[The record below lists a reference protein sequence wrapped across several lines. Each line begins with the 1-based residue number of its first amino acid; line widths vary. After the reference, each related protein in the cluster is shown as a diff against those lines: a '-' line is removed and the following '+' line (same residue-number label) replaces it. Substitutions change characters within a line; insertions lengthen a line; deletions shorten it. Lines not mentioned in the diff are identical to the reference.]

1 MAAHLACGLRQTCR
15 AARSLT
21 DVCWRR
27 LLDHPAQLGA
37 DGLAALFS
45 TLRAQS
51 SLGPLRLACRATRAF
66 VDANTHCLDLRLH
79 GTQPL
84 RPGGWAALLA
94 RCGGA
99 AEVRVRADPSGYCRQ
114 RKAAV
119 REPGCMLGVA
129 FGEFPTPAT
138 ARVRTLEVDIHRGRY
153 VESGGWTT
161 AGAAA
166 GGGGD
171 GDVNGGGGGG
181 RVWWNPATALY
192 ESASSGEADPG
203 LNTRRRRPLPRPAA
217 AAVAAAAAGA
227 GGRPTVS
234 SSKASH
240 VQYTSLLAFPH
251 LVHVALCGEWACP
264 PEEPAARAVG
274 AVLGS
279 LPHLRSLRLGRF
291 SAAMLQQLAAG
302 AAGIDIDSSGGE
314 RGSGGSGSAHHCR
327 VDCVELR
334 LMPPPSAAAA
344 AGELAAAAAAAAAHA
359 AATTEAIGQVAA
371 LLAAPRALHI
381 SAPLVASPGQILEP
395 LLALDRGVAEAVR
408 ELVMTH
414 APALSPALVPQ
425 LMAALPGLE
434 ALVVGRGCRQL
445 WHNSHCYEL
454 VAGLAVAAAATEA
467 TEAAAKRPVGLVTGR
482 GAELLVWS
490 AGPDAEQQPVSDGR
504 GGGGV
509 PAHLHSLPGAALA
522 AVTAAAAAATDD
534 PCAVQR
540 ACEAAA
546 AAAEAIPWVAGT
558 PELWV
563 FGPQTWSALAFDT
576 DREVL
581 YGATRTEVYCA
592 AAAGGRSSVSRF
604 DSPARRTSLLGAA
617 FIGSSGGGSHGIAA
631 VQQAAASPG
640 QGPFTGIR
648 CLLPLPGGAGLLVGD
663 GPHLRRID
671 PDGAVRTLLPHALR
685 STAAADGSGCGSGG
699 GPCPLTSLAFVPGGG
714 GAGGGTVVA
723 ASAGCPRLL
732 MCSAEEL
739 SLSYGHLE
747 AVAALQRQAATAVA
761 YSGRLMSALR
771 QQASNNDVTAAAD
784 STAGAVAAAAQN
796 AAAVVTIRVCAA
808 GSNRCEEAD
817 CGGGSGG
824 GSGGGG
830 GGDGAPSAAACFV
843 AHRAVL
849 SSHSDFFKQLLA
861 LEPPSRGGGG
871 GGGSSGGGGDGS
883 SFAEGGAA
891 QVELREADPDVF
903 ARLLAY
909 MYTGKQCALGED
921 LDLLQP
927 AQLKAVAELAG
938 RLLLPGAITLL
949 QPRLL
954 AAAATAPETA
964 VAELVW
970 AASHSLT
977 GLVEELS
984 GFVVAHAVSVLPATP
999 QEALAALAAAQP
1011 ELMAAIMQA
1020 IAVAVAAPV

>member
-1 MAAHLACGLRQTCR
+1 M
-15 AARSLT
+15 
-21 DVCWRR
+21 CWRR

-314 RGSGGSGSAHHCR
+314 RGSGGCEGGGGGAGGGGGGGGGEGGSGRPSCGAMGAAARPVACLHLRELTLGEAEEDESAAAAEAAKREANPMDAALTAAAAAALAALGRLERLRLYGVAPGGAAMREVLMHGLSPNLERLEFCRSASSTSRSGRSDSGSGSGNVQWGRSGAAVNGAGGVAGCWLALLALPPPPPQQLAAASAAASSAAATTAGGASSLLRRCDCELDCPLADAGAAAGSITYAGLNVRQIRAVRVMVEAGAPPPPLTQPAIQPYGALRQLAGSAHHCR

-467 TEAAAKRPVGLVTGR
+467 TEAAAKV
-482 GAELLVWS
+482 E
-490 AGPDAEQQPVSDGR
+490 
-504 GGGGV
+504 
-509 PAHLHSLPGAALA
+509 
-522 AVTAAAAAATDD
+522 
-534 PCAVQR
+534 
-540 ACEAAA
+540 
-546 AAAEAIPWVAGT
+546 
-558 PELWV
+558 
-563 FGPQTWSALAFDT
+563 
-576 DREVL
+576 
-581 YGATRTEVYCA
+581 
-592 AAAGGRSSVSRF
+592 AAAGG
-604 DSPARRTSLLGAA
+604 GA
-617 FIGSSGGGSHGIAA
+617 
-631 VQQAAASPG
+631 
-640 QGPFTGIR
+640 
-648 CLLPLPGGAGLLVGD
+648 
-663 GPHLRRID
+663 
-671 PDGAVRTLLPHALR
+671 
-685 STAAADGSGCGSGG
+685 GSGG
-699 GPCPLTSLAFVPGGG
+699 GHVGGTGSVPG
-714 GAGGGTVVA
+714 
-723 ASAGCPRLL
+723 
-732 MCSAEEL
+732 M
-739 SLSYGHLE
+739 
-747 AVAALQRQAATAVA
+747 AATGAAVE
-761 YSGRLMSALR
+761 GRR
-771 QQASNNDVTAAAD
+771 GVVRVVVTAPQ
-784 STAGAVAAAAQN
+784 V
-796 AAAVVTIRVCAA
+796 
-808 GSNRCEEAD
+808 
-817 CGGGSGG
+817 
-824 GSGGGG
+824 
-830 GGDGAPSAAACFV
+830 SAA
-843 AHRAVL
+843 R
-849 SSHSDFFKQLLA
+849 
-861 LEPPSRGGGG
+861 
-871 GGGSSGGGGDGS
+871 
-883 SFAEGGAA
+883 
-891 QVELREADPDVF
+891 
-903 ARLLAY
+903 
-909 MYTGKQCALGED
+909 
-921 LDLLQP
+921 
-927 AQLKAVAELAG
+927 VAELNE
-938 RLLLPGAITLL
+938 RLVDMGVPV
-949 QPRLL
+949 RL
-954 AAAATAPETA
+954 ATR
-964 VAELVW
+964 V
-970 AASHSLT
+970 
-977 GLVEELS
+977 
-984 GFVVAHAVSVLPATP
+984 
-999 QEALAALAAAQP
+999 
-1011 ELMAAIMQA
+1011 
-1020 IAVAVAAPV
+1020 